1 MTDVTGTDDQL
12 RQLEQRDKRIDELE
26 ARVKVL
32 EDALDETFE
41 QVYDNPSIDAL
52 IQKVLA
58 DS

>member
-1 MTDVTGTDDQL
+1 MTDVTGTYDQL

-52 IQKVLA
+52 IEKVLA

>member
-1 MTDVTGTDDQL
+1 MTHVTGTYDQL

-26 ARVKVL
+26 DRVKVL

-52 IQKVLA
+52 VEKVLVN
-58 DS
+58 S

>member
-1 MTDVTGTDDQL
+1 MTDVTGTYDQL

-26 ARVKVL
+26 DRVKVL

-52 IQKVLA
+52 VEKVLVN
-58 DS
+58 S

>member
-1 MTDVTGTDDQL
+1 MTDVTGTYDQL

-26 ARVKVL
+26 DRVKVL